1 MIFCGFLREIPGRA
15 YQNRFRHPPCIAMKN
30 LKAFLLLIAAA
41 LVAVGCGGGGGASAA
56 SAHVRVFVTD
66 NLGNYDHVWV
76 SVKEVDL
83 VGPAGTQ
90 VLFTDTAGK
99 SLDLAS
105 LSAAGLAQFNF
116 LGLKSVPPGSY
127 TSIKFVLDQNLV
139 LFPQG
144 ATTGLNRV
152 FAGSDVNGTKT
163 LSLNLEPGEQ
173 ITGDDNLVVDFD
185 LSQWTD
191 NGTQVTAVVS
201 RYTGS
206 GLDDGTRHDSDDY
219 HGTISNLAGTAPDLT
234 FDLSQGNGTPI
245 HVTANASTAIF
256 NNDGTANPV
265 LANGERVTVRGTF
278 DVTAGSLL
286 ATSIKIKHSNED
298 GNDSEV
304 HGTVVSVNGNS
315 FVLSTHECD
324 GFLPGSTTVTVTID
338 ANTTLTSEGGITLTL
353 TDFLAALTVGTH
365 VEAKGAYD
373 AGTNTLA
380 ATRAKLEHG
389 DGEGGGG
396 GDGHGHEVQIQ
407 GTTSNPNSVAG
418 TFDVTITSWEG
429 ASLTMGQVINV
440 TTNGNTLYKGPGG
453 TNLTFVQF
461 YAALATSAH
470 VEVEGTLNGSALTAT
485 KAKLEN

>member
-1 MIFCGFLREIPGRA
+1 
-15 YQNRFRHPPCIAMKN
+15 MKN
-30 LKAFLLLIAAA
+30 LKTFLLLIAAA
-41 LVAVGCGGGGGASAA
+41 LVAVGCGGGGGASSA

-99 SLDLAS
+99 NLDLAS

-152 FAGSDVNGTKT
+152 FAGSDVNGTKS

-173 ITGDDNLVVDFD
+173 IIGDDNLVVDFD

-206 GLDDGTRHDSDDY
+206 GLEDGTRHDSDDY
-219 HGTISNLAGTAPDLT
+219 HGTISNLAGTSPDLT

-245 HVTANASTAIF
+245 HVAANSSTSIF
-256 NNDGTANPV
+256 NNDGVANPA
-265 LANGERVTVRGTF
+265 LANGQKVSVRGTF

-298 GNDSEV
+298 SNDSEV
-304 HGTVVSVNGNS
+304 HGSVVSVNGNS

-324 GFLPGSTTVTVTID
+324 GFLPGSSTVTVTVD
-338 ANTTLTSEGGITLTL
+338 ANTTFTSDGGVTMTQV
-353 TDFLAALTVGTH
+353 DFLAALTVGTK
-365 VEAKGAYD
+365 VEAKGIYD
-373 AGTNTLA
+373 SGSNTLA

-389 DGEGGGG
+389 EGGGGGGG
-396 GDGHGHEVQIQ
+396 GDGHGHEAQIK

-440 TTNGNTLYKGPGG
+440 TTNGSTMFKGTGG
-453 TNLTFVQF
+453 TTLTSVQF

-470 VEVEGTLNGSALTAT
+470 VEVEGSLNGSALTAT